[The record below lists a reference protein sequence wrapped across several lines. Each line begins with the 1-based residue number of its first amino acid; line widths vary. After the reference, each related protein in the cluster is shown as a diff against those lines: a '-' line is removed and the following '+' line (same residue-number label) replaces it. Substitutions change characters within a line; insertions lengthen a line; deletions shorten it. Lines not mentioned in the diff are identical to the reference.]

1 MFETSNSCFI
11 VAVQCATITFS
22 QRFSDCERSW
32 RFVDFR
38 FLLFLLHIRTQ
49 RSRTV
54 TWRGKEDGHN
64 GAHIDAGADTAA
76 LRAKLAVSGKE
87 VRLVRQ
93 FEDGTYLVV
102 AKSGKGLTFLE
113 PDRVF
118 KWTGHVNTDS
128 DIEGLVVQVP
138 TGRCGGSKFSADPT
152 MKNALLHKS
161 VKKFDVSL
169 LYGVPSLFLSAKHIA
184 LWPSRHQN
192 VQVIGTLC
200 S

>member
-1 MFETSNSCFI
+1 LR
-11 VAVQCATITFS
+11 QATHVSSLPCNARPSHFHSASPIANVLGDS
-22 QRFSDCERSW
+22 SISDSYSPP
-32 RFVDFR
+32 
-38 FLLFLLHIRTQ
+38 LHIRTQ

-54 TWRGKEDGHN
+54 TWRGKADGHN
-64 GAHIDAGADTAA
+64 GAHIDAGDDTAA

-113 PDRVF
+113 PDHVF
-118 KWTGHVNTDS
+118 KWMGQGNTDS

-152 MKNALLHKS
+152 MKNALLHKN

-184 LWPSRHQN
+184 LWPSR
-192 VQVIGTLC
+192 IKMYKL
-200 S
+200 

>member
-1 MFETSNSCFI
+1 MRDHHIFTALSSPIAN
-11 VAVQCATITFS
+11 VL
-22 QRFSDCERSW
+22 SW

-38 FLLFLLHIRTQ
+38 FLLFPLHIRTQ

-54 TWRGKEDGHN
+54 TWRGKADGHN
-64 GAHIDAGADTAA
+64 GAYIDAGADTAA

-118 KWTGHVNTDS
+118 KWTGQPNTGTTMK
-128 DIEGLVVQVP
+128 GLVVQVP
-138 TGRCGGSKFSADPT
+138 TGRCSGSKFKADPT
-152 MKNALLHKS
+152 MENVLLRKNVKS
-161 VKKFDVSL
+161 FDVSL
-169 LYGVPSLFLSAKHIA
+169 LYGVASLFISAKQIA